1 MNPIFSSRL
10 EWDTP
15 DNRLAEI
22 LRIKRQNGIAVLDLT
37 ESNPTR
43 AGLVYPE
50 NLIETLR
57 APASFVYEPSPA
69 GLRAAREAISCYY
82 QQAGRAVDP
91 DQIVLTTSSS
101 DSYSYLFKLLC
112 DPGDEILVPRPSY
125 PLFEYLASLECVRV
139 VPYPL
144 VYDGGW
150 RIDLELVSDAVT
162 SRTRAVVLVNPN
174 NPTGSFLKTDEWAA
188 LAGMADHGGFAVIAD
203 EVFADFPHADD
214 LRRVPTLAGGSSTP
228 SFSLSGLSKVSA
240 LPQMKLGWIVVN
252 GPGPFRRQALAGLE
266 LIADTYLAVSTPIQ
280 HAALPLLE
288 LRRGLQPQIRQRVAA
303 NLAHLDASLPADS
316 PCRVLDVEG
325 GWYAILQAPRL
336 RSDEELVEEL
346 LERHNVLVQPG
357 YFYDFDTDG
366 FLVLSLLTRQDIFK
380 AGLRQV
386 LSAASREHQ
395 PSRPV

>member
-1 MNPIFSSRL
+1 
-10 EWDTP
+10 
-15 DNRLAEI
+15 
-22 LRIKRQNGIAVLDLT
+22 
-37 ESNPTR
+37 
-43 AGLVYPE
+43 
-50 NLIETLR
+50 
-57 APASFVYEPSPA
+57 
-69 GLRAAREAISCYY
+69 
-82 QQAGRAVDP
+82 
-91 DQIVLTTSSS
+91 
-101 DSYSYLFKLLC
+101 
-112 DPGDEILVPRPSY
+112 
-125 PLFEYLASLECVRV
+125 
-139 VPYPL
+139 
-144 VYDGGW
+144 
-150 RIDLELVSDAVT
+150 
-162 SRTRAVVLVNPN
+162 
-174 NPTGSFLKTDEWAA
+174 
-188 LAGMADHGGFAVIAD
+188 
-203 EVFADFPHADD
+203 
-214 LRRVPTLAGGSSTP
+214 
-228 SFSLSGLSKVSA
+228 
-240 LPQMKLGWIVVN
+240 MKLGWIVVN

-303 NLAHLDASLPADS
+303 NLAHLGASLPADS

-380 AGLRQV
+380 AGLREV